1 MAGILQTAD
10 YTQFPEHEKPVQM
23 HHNDKLPPSQ
33 LSPIESSI
41 LNLQDQLISKF
52 PRQDLL
58 SALDPSSPL
67 ISYFTTMLNSNFN
80 TFPNIYDDIPNDE
93 SVTKYQAGGEAQ
105 ILNLADHIPGASD
118 WPDLDKLCDLNIP
131 ISELFPENDEIYEN
145 ETENQHENRHEIAND
160 ERPENQPDN
169 FFEHV
174 IESPNNTV
182 LSTPVM
188 HRKISTSRNSR
199 KSSLSEF
206 RSEYQ
211 TNNLETPSKLAL
223 VSSPESQPSP
233 YLSHPS
239 QIQQHQA
246 SHQQF
251 LHHNIENHQSF
262 KNLQHEQFRQKHPDI
277 VEHKSAPENTKF
289 FRKKYQSEMGINEF
303 SNFNRNPNYQY
314 FADESNNGGN
324 SSTGGTGT
332 VKKRKSF
339 LQKVRNIFTKKR
351 NTEHSSESIK
361 RELSKSQQI
370 FTNTEDVSPEIKK
383 GGRYSSFRSIGKKK
397 KGSKSDKRNFDHF
410 RANHEFPN
418 QYQSQSQNH
427 TQNHSQKNS
436 QHQQQNQHYYQN
448 QHQKQLHHELGKKYK
463 SQNFE
468 PNLQSEPRRSNT
480 QNHGNTNYQH
490 SQPAQFIHHGSMPAI
505 AHQGYSPRNSE
516 RNSERHSETNSKS
529 NKLRHPMHENI
540 SKGEASMPLAR
551 QAFGKYNFRTYTDD
565 IEKIPISGL
574 SPAVKI
580 ENPFETD
587 VMNVRSE
594 VLITSDVMKSDVMN
608 TPSKTGKTRKD
619 PGFLYHSNIMSPPS
633 PFTNPYNNEN

>member
-1 MAGILQTAD
+1 M
-10 YTQFPEHEKPVQM
+10 FRE
-23 HHNDKLPPSQ
+23 
-33 LSPIESSI
+33 
-41 LNLQDQLISKF
+41 
-52 PRQDLL
+52 
-58 SALDPSSPL
+58 
-67 ISYFTTMLNSNFN
+67 N
-80 TFPNIYDDIPNDE
+80 T
-93 SVTKYQAGGEAQ
+93 
-105 ILNLADHIPGASD
+105 
-118 WPDLDKLCDLNIP
+118 
-131 ISELFPENDEIYEN
+131 EIYEN
-145 ETENQHENRHEIAND
+145 DPEIQQESRHDNGYD
-160 ERPENQPDN
+160 NRPENRPEN
-169 FFEHV
+169 LAENCHARV
-174 IESPNNTV
+174 VESPSITV

-211 TNNLETPSKLAL
+211 THILETPSKLAL

-239 QIQQHQA
+239 QMQQHEA

-251 LHHNIENHQSF
+251 LHHNIENHHSF

-303 SNFNRNPNYQY
+303 SNFSRNPNYQY
-314 FADESNNGGN
+314 FADESNNGNN
-324 SSTGGTGT
+324 SSTGTGT

-351 NTEHSSESIK
+351 NTEHSSESMK

-370 FTNTEDVSPEIKK
+370 FTNTEDVSPEIRK

-397 KGSKSDKRNFDHF
+397 KGSKSDKRNFDQF
-410 RANHEFPN
+410 RSNHEFQN
-418 QYQSQSQNH
+418 QYQNH
-427 TQNHSQKNS
+427 AQNHSQNHS
-436 QHQQQNQHYYQN
+436 QNKHQNQQQNQHFYQN

-468 PNLQSEPRRSNT
+468 PNLQSEPRRSDTKNPE
-480 QNHGNTNYQH
+480 NTNYRH
-490 SQPAQFIHHGSMPAI
+490 SQPSQFIHHGSMPAI
-505 AHQGYSPRNSE
+505 AHQGYSPRKSDRNSE
-516 RNSERHSETNSKS
+516 RNSETNSKS
-529 NKLRHPMHENI
+529 NKLRHPMHENT

-580 ENPFETD
+580 ENLNETD
-587 VMNVRSE
+587 AMNVRSE

-608 TPSKTGKTRKD
+608 TPTKTGKTKKD
-619 PGFLYHSNIMSPPS
+619 PGFLYKVVYFCIKMQRLKISFPV
-633 PFTNPYNNEN
+633 FF